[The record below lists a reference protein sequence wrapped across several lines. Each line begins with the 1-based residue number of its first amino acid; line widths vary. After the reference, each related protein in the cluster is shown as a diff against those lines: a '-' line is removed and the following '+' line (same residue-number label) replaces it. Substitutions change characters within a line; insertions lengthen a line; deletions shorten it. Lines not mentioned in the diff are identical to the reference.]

1 METKLILM
9 LVLGISLILGSS
21 AVGVRYLKEW
31 YSETRRLERRFRELE
46 W

>member
-1 METKLILM
+1 METKLILL
-9 LVLGISLILGSS
+9 LVLGISLILGPS

-31 YSETRRLERRFRELE
+31 RSDTRRLERRFRELE